1 MPLCLSTSNH
11 HSRLHLFPPL
21 FPCSSSP
28 SLWSCALLF
37 GDARRKH
44 HHHREPSHLIPPEPC
59 FITGG
64 AAHVITDPLPAVTS
78 VTYRIWKGRAWAEGE
93 KGVRGGAARS
103 PPPPVLDLYR
113 RDPLATVV
121 DPYCQRAS
129 NATSLTSRIGW
140 WCGARDKLW

>member
-78 VTYRIWKGRAWAEGE
+78 VTYRICEMESMSRGRE
-93 KGVRGGAARS
+93 RRS
-103 PPPPVLDLYR
+103 RRSRTFPTTTGLRSVPPWSLGHRSWSILSESQQCYVVNFSYR
-113 RDPLATVV
+113 LVMWST
-121 DPYCQRAS
+121 
-129 NATSLTSRIGW
+129 W
-140 WCGARDKLW
+140 